1 MKSSWAASFTTKLQS
16 LNNSLVQ
23 IVREAL
29 LFLKLKIDRINSD
42 NTKKKEKKRQN
53 PLMISKPT

>member
-42 NTKKKEKKRQN
+42 NTKKKEKKRDK
-53 PLMISKPT
+53 MH